1 MPSEVPL
8 STSLKFLPERTY
20 IQHIG
25 AQRALM
31 PREVLGMTLV
41 HSVLAMGD
49 MGQAGSLTNG
59 ERSEKTV
66 EPLRMTKKN
75 KKIQQPHS

>member
-1 MPSEVPL
+1 MPSELPL

-31 PREVLGMTLV
+31 PREVLSMTLV
-41 HSVLAMGD
+41 HSVLTIGD
-49 MGQAGSLTNG
+49 MGQAASLTNG

-66 EPLRMTKKN
+66 EPLRMIKN
-75 KKIQQPHS
+75 KK